1 MILKIFK
8 FFFICKITF
17 KSPKTNDLVILDD
30 EGIEFLE
37 NILKGRDYFTLVTRS
52 TNLKKVYL
60 TPKIVFYLIFYFK
73 GDLFL
78 AYLSALLK
86 IIKPKI
92 VLTFIDNSDKFH
104 KLAKLFRHDY
114 KFLAIQTA
122 IRDLEIKYNEYFKKR
137 KLNFYD
143 YRKNY
148 YVPYLF
154 CNGQFEID
162 YFKKK
167 KLKVDTFKKIGSL
180 RVSNFKKKKK
190 LNLINKKKYDICL
203 FADAATNYNNLFQKD
218 GIEEGFAQIIKFA
231 IRFCKEQ
238 NKKIIIPMK
247 RYHKN
252 SKTEEINFLRKY
264 LNKNEFNFLI
274 KNSVSKNTKNKYVSY
289 LKIYE
294 SRVTLSCVTTMLRE
308 ALSLKKK
315 IMVCNTLPSSVFD
328 FPMKE
333 FFYIKNP
340 TYAEFEKK
348 LSDILTLS
356 EIKYFDLLGKKRN
369 YLIEDA
375 NKVDANVE
383 VNSYLNKFLH
393 KY

>member
-1 MILKIFK
+1 
-8 FFFICKITF
+8 
-17 KSPKTNDLVILDD
+17 
-30 EGIEFLE
+30 
-37 NILKGRDYFTLVTRS
+37 
-52 TNLKKVYL
+52 
-60 TPKIVFYLIFYFK
+60 
-73 GDLFL
+73 
-78 AYLSALLK
+78 
-86 IIKPKI
+86 
-92 VLTFIDNSDKFH
+92 
-104 KLAKLFRHDY
+104 
-114 KFLAIQTA
+114 
-122 IRDLEIKYNEYFKKR
+122 
-137 KLNFYD
+137 
-143 YRKNY
+143 
-148 YVPYLF
+148 
-154 CNGQFEID
+154 
-162 YFKKK
+162 
-167 KLKVDTFKKIGSL
+167 
-180 RVSNFKKKKK
+180 
-190 LNLINKKKYDICL
+190 
-203 FADAATNYNNLFQKD
+203 
-218 GIEEGFAQIIKFA
+218 
-231 IRFCKEQ
+231 
-238 NKKIIIPMK
+238 MK

-383 VNSYLNKFLH
+383 VNSYLNKILH